1 MEINQEGLNLIKT
14 FEGLS
19 LTAYQDVAGVWTIGY
34 GHIKDVKPGTTITE
48 AEAEALLRD
57 DVKESERAV
66 SRLVKVPINENE
78 FSALVSLV
86 FNIGEGAFARSTALK
101 RLNRD
106 NREEAAAA
114 IELWNK
120 ATISGKKETVPGLV
134 RRRAAEKALFLKP
147 ALGQSRG
154 QERELEH
161 GPDSGLIP
169 SQSAGASK
177 SLGESRTIKGAATTA
192 AGGAAATATGVATQ
206 IKDHQPLVQKLID
219 FAHAHSNELLIALGA
234 LVLLAS
240 LYVIYARIDDWLSGK
255 R

>member
-1 MEINQEGLNLIKT
+1 MKINQEGLALIKA

-19 LTAYQDVAGVWTIGY
+19 LTAYQDVAGIWTIGY
-34 GHIKDVKPGTTITE
+34 GHTKGVTAGTTITE

-57 DVKESERAV
+57 DVKDAERAV
-66 SRLVKVPINENE
+66 ERLVKVAINENE

-101 RLNRD
+101 RLNKG

-120 ATISGKKETVPGLV
+120 ATINGKKETIPGLV

-147 ALGQSRG
+147 VPGD
-154 QERELEH
+154 ERVAEQA
-161 GPDSGLIP
+161 PDSGLIP
-169 SQSAGASK
+169 SGEKAK
-177 SLGESRTIKGAATTA
+177 SLGQSRTIRGAATSA

-206 IKDHQPLVQKLID
+206 VKDHQPFVQKALD
-219 FAHAHSNELLIALGA
+219 FAQAHANELLIALG
-234 LVLLAS
+234 VIVVLAS
-240 LYVIYARIDDWLSGK
+240 IYVIYVRIDDWLNGK